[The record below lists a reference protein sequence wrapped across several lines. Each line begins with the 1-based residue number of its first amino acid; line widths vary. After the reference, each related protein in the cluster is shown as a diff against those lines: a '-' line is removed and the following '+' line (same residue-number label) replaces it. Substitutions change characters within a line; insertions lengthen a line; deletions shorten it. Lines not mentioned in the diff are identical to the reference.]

1 MAYILE
7 LQNYLGYKV
16 PIVLDSPSGR
26 ELNKENIEDTLSIL
40 KKDFKHNQIIVASIY
55 NFTNFEPDKCF
66 ELIDKIFE

>member
-55 NFTNFEPDKCF
+55 NFTNFEPDKYF